1 MEERRYNNGGLGGT
15 MMEERRYND
24 GGKEVLHHCTEE
36 RRYND
41 GGKEVQ

>member
-1 MEERRYNNGGLGGT
+1 

-24 GGKEVLHHCTEE
+24 GGKEVLSSMEE
-36 RRYND
+36 PPFND